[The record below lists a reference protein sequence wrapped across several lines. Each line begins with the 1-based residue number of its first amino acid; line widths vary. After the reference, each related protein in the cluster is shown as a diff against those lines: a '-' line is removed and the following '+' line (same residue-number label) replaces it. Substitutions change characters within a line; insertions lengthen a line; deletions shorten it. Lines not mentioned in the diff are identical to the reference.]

1 MKVYIVGIGMDGEKT
16 LTREAENAINEAG
29 LLIGAERMIKPF
41 RDTGKETFC
50 SYIPQDIADKL
61 NSCTYGTAAV
71 LMSGDCGFFSG
82 TKKLLLKLK
91 NHNVKVISGISSVS
105 YFCSRIGISY
115 EKMKFITLHGHD
127 SNIAVNVMLNEY
139 CFFLLGGNIG
149 AKEVCRKLYEYGLED
164 VDVYIGSALGYPDEE
179 IITGKASELHD
190 IKTDGLAVLVTENL
204 KFLRYIPSAIND
216 EKFLRR
222 TIPMTKSEVRG
233 IAVSKLNIHSDS
245 VVWDI
250 GCGTGTVSVE
260 AAYRCPDGKV
270 LAFDKKPD
278 AAVLTAENAV
288 CFGCDNIY
296 VTQGECPDILRDAE
310 APDKVFIGGSS
321 GNMHEIFEVIRQKNP
336 CADIVVTAVSL
347 ETLHDA
353 IGCFKNL
360 GIVPEIVQISVTR
373 TNNIGSYTM
382 LQAQNPI
389 FIISGRIS

>member
-61 NSCTYGTAAV
+61 NSCSYDTAAV

-82 TKKLLLKLK
+82 TKKLLLTLK
-91 NHNVKVISGISSVS
+91 NHDVKVISGISSVS

-127 SNIAVNVMLNEY
+127 SSIAINVMLNEY
-139 CFFLLGGNIG
+139 CFFLLGGNIS
-149 AKEVCRKLYEYGLED
+149 AKEVCRKLSGCGLED
-164 VDVYIGSALGYPDEE
+164 VNVYIGSDLGYQSEK

-190 IKTDGLAVLVTENL
+190 IKADGLAVLVAENP
-204 KFLRYIPSAIND
+204 KYLRYIPSAIND

-233 IAVSKLNIHSDS
+233 IVISKLNIHSDS

-270 LAFDKKPD
+270 LAFDKKPE
-278 AAVLTAENAV
+278 AAVLTAENAAR
-288 CFGCDNIY
+288 FGCDNIY
-296 VTQGECPDILRDAE
+296 VTQGECPEILRDAE

-321 GNMHEIFEVIRQKNP
+321 GNMCEIFEVIRRKNQ

-353 IGCFKNL
+353 AGCFKNF

-373 TNNIGSYTM
+373 TNNIGSHTM